1 MINGRDTKTETL
13 LQTLPK
19 LGSKHQFK
27 DPCSASKS
35 RDNRCETALPLLWSA
50 SLGRRTG
57 LRASAASGARA
68 LVRS

>member
-1 MINGRDTKTETL
+1 MINGRDTKTKTL
-13 LQTLPK
+13 LLTLPK

-35 RDNRCETALPLLWSA
+35 RDNRCVRSSPLLWSP

-68 LVRS
+68 LVCI